1 MKKTKRLISL
11 LLAVLFMFAATQSAF
26 ALIVEEGTC
35 GRSVTW
41 TLDSTG
47 TLTIKGSGMMAING
61 SSGKDYYT
69 HAAKIKTV
77 KVTQDVIS
85 VRAQAFQRMASL
97 KSATLE
103 SCVQMLNQEAF
114 SSCTSLTSV
123 VLSEGLTTIGN
134 KVFEG
139 CKALQEIT
147 LPSTTQSLGTG
158 LFLNCNA
165 LKTITVR
172 SKTVVFPK
180 KLFAPTSTVIRGYA
194 GSTAEAY
201 AKTYGLQFVALEDS
215 APTQPTSVP
224 ATQPQTP
231 TTTGNACP
239 LCGEVHEGPM
249 GGLLGFLHQ
258 AIFMILKLF
267 GL

>member
-1 MKKTKRLISL
+1 MKKTKRFFSL
-11 LLAVLFMFAATQSAF
+11 LMAVLLLFAATQTAF

-61 SSGKDYYT
+61 SSGKDYST
-69 HAAKIKTV
+69 HAAKIKSV
-77 KVTQDVIS
+77 KVTQDVMS
-85 VRAQAFQRMASL
+85 VRAQAFQRMTAL
-97 KSATLE
+97 KSAVLDE
-103 SCVQMLNQEAF
+103 CVQLLNQEAF
-114 SSCTSLTSV
+114 SGCTSLSTV
-123 VLSEGLTTIGN
+123 VLSEGLTSIGN

-172 SKTVVFPK
+172 SKTVAFPK
-180 KLFAPTSTVIRGYA
+180 KLFAPTSAVIRGYV
-194 GSTAEAY
+194 GSTAETY
-201 AKTYGLQFVALEDS
+201 AKTYGLQFVALEDP
-215 APTQPTSVP
+215 APSQPTSVP

-231 TTTGNACP
+231 ATNGNACP
-239 LCGEVHEGPM
+239 LCGEVHEGLT

-258 AIFMILKLF
+258 AIFVILKLF